1 MAIRAAVTSV
11 ACLFVLA
18 ACTGVGSEAS
28 GRSGSL
34 PQRVVSLNPTT
45 TELMFALGAGQRLV
59 GRSRWDVFPAAAVAV
74 PDVGDALRPNVERI
88 LAAEPDLVILYESP
102 ENVAAVD
109 RLRSAG
115 VATLVLRIDLL
126 NELHHA
132 FDTLG
137 VVLGDT
143 VQARVVR
150 DSVFATLDRV
160 RTATAGLARP
170 SVFWHVW
177 HSPIITIGARSY
189 LTELIEIAGGRNVYG
204 DLDAPSAPVSLE
216 DIVRRNPDFVL
227 AGPNSAQRIREEARW
242 RAVRAVRDNHVVVF
256 DTMLVGRPSV
266 RLGEAAESLARL
278 LHPDRMP

>member
-1 MAIRAAVTSV
+1 MAIRAAVASV
-11 ACLFVLA
+11 VCFLFLA
-18 ACTGVGSEAS
+18 ACVGEHSDVS
-28 GRSGSL
+28 GRSGL
-34 PQRVVSLNPTT
+34 PPQRVVSLNPTT

-59 GRSRWDVFPAAAVAV
+59 GRSRWDVFPSAAVDV

-109 RLRSAG
+109 RLRSSG

-126 NELHHA
+126 KELRHA

-137 VVLGDT
+137 VMLGDT

-160 RTATAGLARP
+160 RASTAGLPRP

-189 LTELIEIAGGRNVYG
+189 LTELIDIAGGRNVYS
-204 DLDAPSAPVSLE
+204 DLAAPSAPVALE
-216 DIVRRNPDFVL
+216 DIVRRNPDYVL
-227 AGPNSAQRIREEARW
+227 AGPNSAQRIREEPRW
-242 RAVRAVRDNHVVVF
+242 RAVRAVRDNRVVVF
-256 DTMLVGRPSV
+256 DTVLVGRPSV

-278 LHPDRMP
+278 LHPGRVP